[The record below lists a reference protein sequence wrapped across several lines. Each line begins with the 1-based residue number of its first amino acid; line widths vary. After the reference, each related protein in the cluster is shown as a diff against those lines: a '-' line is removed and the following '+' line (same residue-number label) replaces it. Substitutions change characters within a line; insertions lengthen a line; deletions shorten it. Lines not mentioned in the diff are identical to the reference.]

1 MLSTMQFKVKRL
13 SSLLFIAASQENT
26 YNCQEQSIPRRIGRS
41 GNEILRFAYLSLLAC
56 TLVFLMV
63 PLKPSKYN
71 RKGSTKVGH
80 EPTVPITSDFD
91 NVTSVSKSTS
101 RNHRT
106 ISSAKN
112 GTEAYK
118 GAFQNAVSRKEATT
132 AQPRSATSAT
142 SLSGPVT
149 LNATVTSTVPR
160 ILLVAYFRSGS
171 SFLGA
176 ALSQNPLTFYHFEP
190 LSVLHNDHTKPAQIT
205 SLSYKTIQNIFR
217 CDFEHVPEYIK
228 QAKSFSH
235 YFTRNRALWSR
246 CRGHINVCFRPE
258 VISTICNMS
267 RMQLMKVTL
276 LRLRDVRELI
286 RNYDDLGRSIK
297 VIHLVR
303 DPRGIWASRL
313 REAWCTYAMGCK
325 NIQTLCQEM
334 RDDIDTFDELKIILQ
349 SRITRVRYEDIALNP
364 VSGMKSLLNRLG
376 LSFTRHVS
384 RFLKTHAF
392 ASETKTNNSF
402 SIRRN
407 SNETAFR
414 WTHWLDYREVVKI
427 QETCPDVF
435 RSLGYPIAHSE
446 VQLKTEIEKA
456 FRTRSDREGM

>member
-1 MLSTMQFKVKRL
+1 MQFKVKRL

-26 YNCQEQSIPRRIGRS
+26 YNCQQPSISRRNGRS
-41 GNEILRFAYLSLLAC
+41 GNAILRFTYFSLLVC
-56 TLVFLMV
+56 TILFLMV
-63 PLKPSKYN
+63 PIKPRKYN
-71 RKGSTKVGH
+71 RKGSTKVGN

-91 NVTSVSKSTS
+91 NVTSVFKSTA
-101 RNHRT
+101 RNHTT
-106 ISSAKN
+106 IFSAKN
-112 GTEAYK
+112 VTEAYK
-118 GAFQNAVSRKEATT
+118 GPFRNAVPRKEATT
-132 AQPRSATSAT
+132 GQPRSATSTT

-149 LNATVTSTVPR
+149 LNATGTSTVPR

-190 LSVLHNDHTKPAQIT
+190 LSVLHNDHTKPPQIT

-228 QAKSFSH
+228 QAKSFGH
-235 YFTRNRALWSR
+235 HFARNRVLWSR

-258 VISTICNMS
+258 IISTVCNMS

-297 VIHLVR
+297 IIHLVR

-313 REAWCTYAMGCK
+313 RETWCTYEMGCK
-325 NIQTLCQEM
+325 DIQTLCQEM

-364 VSGMKSLLNRLG
+364 ESGMKGLLSRLG
-376 LSFTRHVS
+376 LSFTGHVS

-392 ASETKTNNSF
+392 ASDTKTNNSF

-407 SNETAFR
+407 SNRTAFR
-414 WTHWLDYREVVKI
+414 WTQSLDYRDVVKI
-427 QETCPDVF
+427 QEACPDVF
-435 RSLGYPIAHSE
+435 RSLGYPIAHSAE
-446 VQLKTEIEKA
+446 QLRTEIEKA
-456 FRTRSDREGM
+456 FRTRSDRDGMR